1 MPMSQTLPEQA
12 SAWNPPGQR
21 TEQRISWLTL
31 ALGLAAAL
39 VVGVFGK
46 YLWAFGLAIGT
57 GLAWLNFRLLRRG
70 LDALLVASTAQ
81 SDSKKPQVPLAA
93 YAAAAL
99 RYGLLGA
106 LVYAIFILLKV
117 PLLSMIV
124 GLCALGAAAIAAS
137 VYEIS
142 RPADQ
147 D

>member
-1 MPMSQTLPEQA
+1 MRMAQILPEHA
-12 SAWNPPGQR
+12 PAGSPPGQR
-21 TEQRISWLTL
+21 TEQRVSWLTL
-31 ALGLAAAL
+31 ALGLAAAAI
-39 VVGVFGK
+39 VAAFGK
-46 YLWAFGLAIGT
+46 YLWALGLAIGA

-81 SDSKKPQVPLAA
+81 SESKKPQVPLMT

-99 RYGLLGA
+99 RYGLIAGV
-106 LVYAIFILLKV
+106 VYAIFVLLKV

-142 RPADQ
+142 RPGD
-147 D
+147 

>member
-1 MPMSQTLPEQA
+1 MPMAQTLPEQA
-12 SAWNPPGQR
+12 SAGSPPGQR

-31 ALGLAAAL
+31 ALGLAAAA
-39 VVGVFGK
+39 VVAIFRK

-81 SDSKKPQVPLAA
+81 SDTQKPQVPLAS

-99 RYGLLGA
+99 RYGLIAG
-106 LVYAIFILLKV
+106 LVYAIFVLLKV